1 LQLVIV
7 GFPLLTAAELS
18 MPNIHSS
25 TLQRRIDSLLA
36 VKQAPLWTIVAV
48 VVLECAFALSFQLI
62 VFPHHWL
69 TPLSHLTHGLV
80 NATLQANAI
89 LLIVVVGGAI
99 LLAGRLTLRD
109 LGLRAEAIG
118 PAVGFTLLLWVC
130 INLFDVGYLLVAH
143 LPVSLHPTWT
153 KPGVLHTGGAFI
165 AQIFGNALCE
175 EILFRGF
182 LTIQL
187 AILLRRLGKGPA
199 LVLGVVLAQAVF
211 AVIHVPLEIRMHH
224 SWNEIWLLLPQLFAT
239 GVPLAVIYLATNN
252 LLIAVG
258 AHALSNEIM
267 LICADP
273 HGFIDDHSALLY
285 IGLSLV
291 FIAISYGTRRESV
304 KAAVDGGRK
313 VP

>member
-1 LQLVIV
+1 MSARSL
-7 GFPLLTAAELS
+7 
-18 MPNIHSS
+18 
-25 TLQRRIDSLLA
+25 LQRRIDFLLTA
-36 VKQAPLWTIVAV
+36 KQAPPWTIVAV

-62 VFPHHWL
+62 VFPQHWL
-69 TPLSHLTHGLV
+69 TPLSRLTHGLV

-89 LLIVVVGGAI
+89 LLIVVVGGLI
-99 LLAGRLTLRD
+99 LLAGRLRLRD

-130 INLFDVGYLLVAH
+130 VNLFDIGYLLVARM
-143 LPVSLHPTWT
+143 PISLHPTWT
-153 KPGVLHTGGAFI
+153 KPGVLRTCGAFI

-187 AILLRRLGKGPA
+187 VMLLRRLGKAPA

-211 AVIHVPLEIRMHH
+211 ALIHIPLEIRTHH
-224 SWNEIWLLLPQLFAT
+224 SWAEIWLLLPQLFAT

-258 AHALSNEIM
+258 AHALSNTIM
-267 LICADP
+267 LICTDP

-285 IGLSLV
+285 IGLALAFV
-291 FIAISYGTRRESV
+291 AFSYGTRRESV
-304 KAAVDGGRK
+304 RAPVDDRRK